1 VSAFLKTTVK
11 YLRHHWL
18 TVGFIFGFISDFLL
32 LNRVDSLFDNLILSF
47 YVALATVTILLL
59 YVGVAEKGPA
69 FLIRLLKR
77 YAPLLMQ
84 YTFGGLLSGMLI
96 FYGRSGDWVTSSPFL
111 LLIVAV
117 VVGNELV
124 AKRSDK
130 LIFHIS
136 LYFVGL
142 FSYVVLEV
150 PVLLGRMGDEIFIL
164 SGLISLVIVTF
175 IVQVLYRIIPNFM
188 VLNTTRIITTLG
200 GIYVGLNV
208 LYFTNLIP
216 PIPLSL
222 TDLEVV
228 QSVSKT
234 TDGNYRIVRENQPWY
249 RSLPF
254 VQPVIHPTGS
264 SISCFAR
271 VYAPTRL
278 STEIFH
284 RWEYK
289 DAKGNWQERF
299 RFGYPISGENEGGYR
314 GYTSLQSYSSGV
326 WRCTVETKRG
336 QVLGR
341 EVVKVEVNGQVQR
354 VETTIE

>member
-1 VSAFLKTTVK
+1 
-11 YLRHHWL
+11 
-18 TVGFIFGFISDFLL
+18 
-32 LNRVDSLFDNLILSF
+32 
-47 YVALATVTILLL
+47 
-59 YVGVAEKGPA
+59 
-69 FLIRLLKR
+69 
-77 YAPLLMQ
+77 
-84 YTFGGLLSGMLI
+84 
-96 FYGRSGDWVTSSPFL
+96 
-111 LLIVAV
+111 
-117 VVGNELV
+117 
-124 AKRSDK
+124 
-130 LIFHIS
+130 
-136 LYFVGL
+136 
-142 FSYVVLEV
+142 
-150 PVLLGRMGDEIFIL
+150 MGDEIFIL